1 MCMDQQFVNG
11 PFNYLGN
18 KYKQLPQLFSFFPES
33 AVFVDLFCGGGSV
46 GINSNS
52 KKVIFND
59 SSKQLMALYRYFK
72 THDVKDII
80 EQIEQLIKHYRLS
93 NTAKYGYRY
102 YGANSSKGLAD
113 INRAGFYKLRSDYN
127 KTRDSLLLYLL
138 IIFAFN
144 NEIRFDKTGNY
155 NLPVGKRDFNKSMQ
169 NKLIAFVAH
178 LHQLNCSFSS
188 KNFTDVDVPD
198 NAFVY
203 CDPPYTIT
211 TACYGNQHWNEQN
224 DQELFAYLD
233 KLNQRG
239 IRFALSDVLEHKG
252 VINQELEQWRQSYVT
267 HSIEYDY
274 NNSNY
279 HSRAK
284 QHKTREIL
292 ITNY

>member
-59 SSKQLMALYRYFK
+59 SSKQLMALYCYFK
-72 THDVKDII
+72 THDAKDII
-80 EQIEQLIKHYRLS
+80 EQIEQLIKHYGLS
-93 NTAKYGYRY
+93 DTAKYGYRY
-102 YGANSSKGLAD
+102 YSANSSKGLAD
-113 INRAGFYKLRSDYN
+113 VNRAGFYELRSDYN
-127 KTRDSLLLYLL
+127 RTRDSLLFYLL

-169 NKLIAFVAH
+169 NKLITFVAR
-178 LHQLNCSFSS
+178 LRQLDCSFSS
-188 KNFTDVDVPD
+188 KSFTDVDVPD

-211 TACYGNQHWNEQN
+211 AACYGNQHWNKQN

-233 KLNQRG
+233 RLDQRG
-239 IRFALSDVLEHKG
+239 IKFALSDVLEHKG
-252 VINQELEQWRQSYVT
+252 IINQELEQWRQGYVT

-279 HSRAK
+279 HSLAK
-284 QHKTREIL
+284 WHKTREIL
-292 ITNY
+292 VTNY

>member
-1 MCMDQQFVNG
+1 MHMDRQFING

-18 KYKQLPQLFSFFPES
+18 KYRQLPQLFSFFPKS

-59 SSKQLMALYRYFK
+59 SSKQLMALYCYFK
-72 THDVKDII
+72 THDAKDII
-80 EQIEQLIKHYRLS
+80 EQIEQLIEHYGLS

-102 YGANSSKGLAD
+102 YGADSSKGLAN

-127 KTRDSLLLYLL
+127 KSRDSLLFYLL

-144 NEIRFDKTGNY
+144 NEIRFDKAGNY

-169 NKLIAFVAH
+169 NKLIAFVAR

-188 KNFTDVDVPD
+188 KNFTDVDLPD

-211 TACYGNQHWNEQN
+211 TAYYGNQHWNEQN

-233 KLNQRG
+233 RLDQRG
-239 IRFALSDVLEHKG
+239 IKFALSDVLEHKG
-252 VINQELEQWRQSYVT
+252 VINHKLEQWRQGYFT
-267 HSIEYDY
+267 HGIKYDY

-279 HSRAK
+279 HSRAR

-292 ITNY
+292 VTNY